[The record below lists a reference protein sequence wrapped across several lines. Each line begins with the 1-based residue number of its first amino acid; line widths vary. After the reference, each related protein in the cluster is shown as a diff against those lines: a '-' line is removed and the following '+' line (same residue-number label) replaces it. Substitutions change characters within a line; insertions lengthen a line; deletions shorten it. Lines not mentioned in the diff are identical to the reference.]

1 MRLLADENL
10 NRLEV
15 QMLRARGHNLVWI
28 EEEAPGIDDQAVL
41 SRATTER
48 RILLTVDKGDF
59 GRLVFIDKQKAPYGI
74 ILFRIKHPQPPSERA
89 QTMVATIESR
99 TNWEGHFSVVRD
111 ENDIRMKLLPTN
123 TTSEN
128 KLAFRRFYE
137 ILKRI
142 RRWIRNKMNCATTK
156 RVFCT

>member
-28 EEEAPGIDDQAVL
+28 EEETPGIDDQAVL

-74 ILFRIKHPQPPSERA
+74 ILFRIHGQKPPERA
-89 QTMVATIESR
+89 RTIILALESR
-99 TNWEGHFSVVRD
+99 TNWEGHFSSVQD